1 MIAVFA
7 VEQQGEVEQI
17 LLSVIWDVFKATIEN
32 CMLA

>member
-1 MIAVFA
+1 MIAVFS

-17 LLSVIWDVFKATIEN
+17 LLSVIWDVFVEN